1 MKNEELR
8 MKVRM
13 KQGLYRQFGFCLLL
27 GCLVTLSTYGQE
39 VTAEKVHLANCGL
52 ENLYKI
58 DEGVY
63 RSEQP
68 TAADFRALQKFGIK
82 EVLNLRYWHS
92 DDDEAQ
98 GTGLRLYRIKMRAAT
113 LELGQLVEAL
123 RIIKK
128 RQGPILFHCHH
139 GSDRTGALCALYR
152 IVVQGVSKE
161 AAIREMTEGGFGFHG
176 IYRNIIRLIE
186 KVDVAEVRAAL

>member
-1 MKNEELR
+1 
-8 MKVRM
+8 
-13 KQGLYRQFGFCLLL
+13 
-27 GCLVTLSTYGQE
+27 LVTLSTYGQT
-39 VTAEKVHLANCGL
+39 VTAEKIYLANCSL

-58 DEGVY
+58 DDGVY

-68 TAADFRALQKFGIK
+68 TAADFRALQKFGIE
-82 EVLNLRYWHS
+82 EVINLRYWHS
-92 DDDEAQ
+92 DDDEAA
-98 GTGLRLYRIKMRAAT
+98 GTTLQLHRIKMRAGT
-113 LELGQLVEAL
+113 LRLEQLVEAL
-123 RIIKK
+123 RIIKG

-176 IYRNIIRLIE
+176 IYRNIIRLIRE
-186 KVDVAEVRAAL
+186 VDVAEVRAML